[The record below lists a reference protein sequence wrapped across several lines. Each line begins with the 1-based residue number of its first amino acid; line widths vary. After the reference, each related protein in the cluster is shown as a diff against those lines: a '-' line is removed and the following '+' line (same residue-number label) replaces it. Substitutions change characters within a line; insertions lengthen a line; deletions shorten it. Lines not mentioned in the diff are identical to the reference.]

1 MFNFTGSYILND
13 LTPSTQYSV
22 YIRAVRLVGVK
33 ILEGSQSSNIIV
45 TTKTLFT
52 AGTVDQCY
60 RSTVLLYVLTCV
72 IVLLLIMVVILC
84 P

>member
-45 TTKTLFT
+45 TTKTLST
-52 AGTVDQCY
+52 AGMVYIQLQFLVIEKLAF
-60 RSTVLLYVLTCV
+60 STLLCS
-72 IVLLLIMVVILC
+72 
-84 P
+84 